1 MSHNPLVDNLAGL
14 RDGLEQVIGQVRLT
28 EQLQEL
34 LRGVARASHVLLTDT
49 NVDRAVNEAL
59 AAIGPS
65 AGFDVIS
72 VARRV
77 RKSGSSV
84 FERYTQWSRGG
95 ATPARAHA
103 LAIAAIR
110 ETFEETGLRLA
121 ASHAAPK
128 RSRVQVWNEFGS
140 LNCGPDL
147 SKLDYIAR
155 AVTPPARTKRFN
167 TRFFVA
173 DAETLEGDLKGSG
186 ELLDLK
192 WVTISQA
199 LDLDIPL
206 ITERVLGYADTFL
219 KNKPEPVA
227 SVPVPM
233 FQMRYGKRIFAEE

>member
-1 MSHNPLVDNLAGL
+1 MS
-14 RDGLEQVIGQVRLT
+14 T
-28 EQLQEL
+28 EKK
-34 LRGVARASHVLLTDT
+34 R
-49 NVDRAVNEAL
+49 
-59 AAIGPS
+59 
-65 AGFDVIS
+65 S
-72 VARRV
+72 VAESRTDGTTAPRPKDAATLILYRQSRNKIEILMGERSARHSFMPNTYVFPGGRV
-77 RKSGSSV
+77 DASDSRIPAAKELREDV
-84 FERYTQWSRGG
+84 LARLIRGG
-95 ATPARAHA
+95 ASPARAHA

-121 ASHAAPK
+121 ASHSGPK

-140 LNCGPDL
+140 LTCGPDL

-155 AVTPPARTKRFN
+155 AVTPPARKKRFN

-192 WVTISQA
+192 WVTMREA

-219 KNKPEPVA
+219 KNKPDPIA
-227 SVPVPM
+227 SVPVPI
-233 FQMRYGKRIFAEE
+233 FQMRHGKRVFSEE